1 MDDLT
6 MCCHTRKTKIS
17 RKSQKCVMFKCY
29 VTWCFTI
36 NHDNICTKKKHFKKK
51 KFFLIFIKLCQ
62 KHVFKHD
69 VFLRF
74 SGALLWLLVDFYWLL
89 SDFRSHSRV
98 TEKSTKS
105 QLFIHKSQQK
115 VNFEMIILKSQLQG
129 VKQGKSWLFLFEYI

>member
-36 NHDNICTKKKHFKKK
+36 NHDNICTKKNTS
-51 KFFLIFIKLCQ
+51 KFFFFFWFWKFFSIFIKICQ
-62 KHVFKHD
+62 KHEFKHD

-74 SGALLWLLVDFYWLL
+74 SGALLWLLVDFSWLL
-89 SDFRSHSRV
+89 RDFRSHSRV

-105 QLFIHKSQQK
+105 QLYTSLFTK
-115 VNFEMIILKSQLQG
+115 VNKKSTLKWS
-129 VKQGKSWLFLFEYI
+129 S